1 MRAAGSWCC
10 TGDMV
15 SAQTGGA
22 VAAFVYIESNKD
34 VLFKY
39 VHFAG
44 FASVLFTLI
53 FFFLP
58 ASSIV
63 LLVGATA
70 TAVSGGIGWY
80 TSLNKKDDLNMMR
93 AVAKF
98 EEQLERLKAAEQKLD
113 AALSTMTVAG
123 ADIDELNEEISKE
136 QDATEA
142 TIRSI
147 QKINGEAMDADKRSA
162 HEKIL
167 VTLADIDGNRTFEV
181 AECERLIRLLC
192 NMSGKDPDDPI
203 IEETR
208 TKMPPLNEP
217 GKSMTSKQMHTLLN
231 DIDAFDIIM
240 TPPEDFF
247 KDQGFKSRNESKR
260 RLTIPASLDDASAV
274 SGGPSEPAEDAQ

>member
-1 MRAAGSWCC
+1 
-10 TGDMV
+10 MV
-15 SAQTGGA
+15 SASTGGA

-44 FASVLFTLI
+44 YASILFTI
-53 FFFLP
+53 VFFFLP
-58 ASSIV
+58 ANSLI
-63 LLVGATA
+63 LLVGASA
-70 TAVSGGIGWY
+70 TAISGGIGWY
-80 TSLNKKDDLNMMR
+80 TALNKKDDLNMMR

-98 EEQLERLKAAEQKLD
+98 EEQLARLKAAEQKLD

-147 QKINGEAMDADKRSA
+147 QKINGEAMDADKRTA

-208 TKMPPLNEP
+208 AKMPPLNEP
-217 GKSMTSKQMHTLLN
+217 GVSMTSKQMHSLLN
-231 DIDAFDIIM
+231 TIDAFDIIM
-240 TPPEDFF
+240 EPPEDFF
-247 KDQGFKSRNESKR
+247 KNEGFKSRQESRK
-260 RLTIPASLDDASAV
+260 RLTIPAQISSPG
-274 SGGPSEPAEDAQ
+274 SGPSSPPEDPA